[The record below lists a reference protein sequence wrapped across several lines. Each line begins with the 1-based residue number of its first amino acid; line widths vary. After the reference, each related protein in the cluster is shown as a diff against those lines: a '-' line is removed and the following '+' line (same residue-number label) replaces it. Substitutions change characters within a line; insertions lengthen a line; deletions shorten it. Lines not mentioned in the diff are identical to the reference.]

1 MPDGFVSVMS
11 PLNQIFQLEGN
22 LPSELNFFPDAGV
35 IPSDDTEEFS
45 AYGSSAAS
53 DSRMTRASSVIPP
66 SVPFLVNGIESRNEH
81 RFFRHF
87 TDVTSR
93 ILTLSMDHDNP
104 ILSVVLP
111 RSLQDPMILK
121 SLICL
126 GASHLM
132 NHLEPE
138 SSETIVLRADKQR
151 LLQQAEQQQV
161 VRTFSLESLRQG
173 SHEKT
178 TEIEAVLISALLLCL
193 YEISEGKGNGSWN
206 LRLNSARD
214 LVQHALSE
222 EKESESISESMHTD
236 DDLKDDDDDDDEEYE
251 EEGTSPSKSFMDL
264 DINDF
269 LLQFFAYHDVFS
281 NVTVDRPLTEDNPD
295 FSALIQGHYSSFKQ
309 GLKHNQV
316 HMLGVNDGLFDLI
329 SRIAA
334 LRSYSMSVN
343 VRSAIV
349 ISQAVGIWQDLDS
362 WRPPST
368 TPLSD
373 DHMKTYDAY
382 ITALFTWLFSII
394 YPDSIHDE
402 KVQTMVRRG
411 IESLAS
417 IEPSGL
423 YTFLL
428 FPLLVHGVSSIH
440 PEDRSLIQTQFD
452 KVENS
457 SRLGNIRLCRGVVQR
472 SWEAYDTGGKRTW
485 DWISLMQLAGISVP
499 VT

>member
-1 MPDGFVSVMS
+1 MSSSSSPPVSRPLQNLDLDSSPQFPMPDGFVSVMS
-11 PLNQIFQLEGN
+11 PLNQMFQLEGN
-22 LPSELNFFPDAGV
+22 LGPELSFFPDAGV
-35 IPSDDTEEFS
+35 NPSDDTEEFS
-45 AYGSSAAS
+45 AHEVSAAT
-53 DSRMTRASSVIPP
+53 DSRAATALSLIPP

-93 ILTLSMDHDNP
+93 VLTLSTDQDNP
-104 ILSVVLP
+104 ILSVILP

-132 NHLEPE
+132 NHLEPGA
-138 SSETIVLRADKQR
+138 SENIGLRADKQR
-151 LLQQAEQQQV
+151 LLQQAEHQQV
-161 VRTFSLESLRQG
+161 VRAFSLESLRQG
-173 SHEKT
+173 SNEKT
-178 TEIEAVLISALLLCL
+178 TELEAVLISALLLCL

-214 LVQHALSE
+214 LVQHALRE
-222 EKESESISESMHTD
+222 EKESGSISETMIED
-236 DDLKDDDDDDDEEYE
+236 GLLDDEDDEGNDNE
-251 EEGTSPSKSFMDL
+251 EEGTSPSKSFLDL

-281 NVTVDRPLTEDNPD
+281 NVTVDKPITEDPTPH
-295 FSALIQGHYSSFKQ
+295 FSTLIQGHYFSVKQ

-334 LRSYSMSVN
+334 LRSYSMGGH

-368 TPLSD
+368 TPPLSG

-394 YPDSIHDE
+394 YPDNIHDE
-402 KVQTMVRRG
+402 KVQMMVRRG
-411 IESLAS
+411 IESLVS
-417 IEPSGL
+417 IKPSGL

-428 FPLLVHGVSSIH
+428 FPLLVHG
-440 PEDRSLIQTQFD
+440 
-452 KVENS
+452 
-457 SRLGNIRLCRGVVQR
+457 
-472 SWEAYDTGGKRTW
+472 
-485 DWISLMQLAGISVP
+485 
-499 VT
+499 